1 MDWYGKGLESDVG
14 QTGWVQETVGSLV
27 DGLTGLA
34 NILGLGDVVKG
45 MVRKITTATGSTQ
58 ADAAFQSAVSSI
70 INSAIAKGNIKLSEI
85 NDELTKMTNIP
96 NVSPTIKA
104 FLGRKRADLQAQAKR
119 QEQRNQ
125 RVSALANQ
133 AATEANSA
141 ADVNNS
147 AGDYASGNVHNKQA
161 QARGH
166 AKAALDLASTVE
178 KPVNEN

>member
-1 MDWYGKGLESDVG
+1 MNWYGNGLKSDVG
-14 QTGWVQETVGSLV
+14 QNGWVQETVGSLV

-58 ADAAFQSAVSSI
+58 ADAAFQSAVSAM
-70 INSAIAKGNIKLSEI
+70 INSAIAKGNVKLTEL
-85 NDELTKMTNIP
+85 NDQLAKMTNIP
-96 NVSPTIKA
+96 NVSPAIKA
-104 FLGRKRADLQAQAKR
+104 FLGRKRADLQLQVKK

-125 RVSALANQ
+125 EVSALANQ

-141 ADVNNS
+141 SDINNS

-161 QARGH
+161 QAMGH
-166 AKAALDLASTVE
+166 ARAALDLASTVE